1 MKKRIGLLLAI
12 TIAATLPMAH
22 GGTFVVKDGAAATKY
37 MKTEGTGTSGDP
49 YVPHHAVS
57 DGTDIAGVDTA
68 GADAGS
74 NTSNRLA
81 GSSWLHGYNG
91 TTWDRIRAGL
101 TGTTTTPTG
110 FLNTL
115 PFGRYNATPP
125 TLTDGQWTSLQFD
138 SSGALKVNPGT
149 VAVTGTFW
157 QATQPVSAASLP
169 LPTGA
174 ATSAKQDT
182 GNTSLASIDS
192 KITAVNTGAV
202 TVASSALPTGAATAA
217 KQPALGTAGTA
228 SPDVL
233 SVQGIASMTP
243 ITTTISGTPSVSIS
257 GTPSVSISN
266 SPTVTAN
273 IGTSGSLALDATLT
287 GGSAKSVV
295 RGGAKGSTS
304 AADVTSTASGAN
316 HQPLD
321 VAIYDGSGNHITSF
335 GGGTQYAD
343 GATQATPT
351 GTVALGK
358 NGSDVLKALSLD
370 GSGYLNVNVAAGGGS
385 GGTSSSYGGAFPATG
400 TAGGF
405 TDGTNMQ
412 GARVYDTDTGAGSQ
426 YSLGVSLRKAASGG
440 SVELGT
446 STDPVRTDPTGTTA
460 QPVTD
465 NGGSLTVDGTVA
477 ATQSGSWSVTATQ
490 ATAANLNMTEAN
502 SGSIKTAVELIDD
515 VVATD
520 GAAAPTKG
528 AMMAGT
534 DGTNAQTIKTDASG
548 EIQVD
553 VLTMPN
559 VTIGA
564 ALPAGTNAIG
574 KLAANDGVDIGDVTI
589 TNASIPVTD
598 NGGSLT
604 VDGTVTA
611 SNTAGDVAHDSAD
624 SGNPV
629 KIGAVAK
636 SADPTAVANG
646 DRANLY
652 TDLNGKLIVMPY
664 TLPENQIY
672 GSNASAITDTTS
684 TSIIAAAGAGIR
696 NYITSILV
704 TNSHA
709 TVGTLVKITDGSGGT
724 LLAQGYAAPAGGGWS
739 LALPVPIKTTA
750 NTALHAI
757 CGTTGA
763 NVYVTAVG
771 YKAP

>member
-101 TGTTTTPTG
+101 TGTTATPTG
-110 FLNTL
+110 FLNNL
-115 PFGRYNATPP
+115 PYGQYNATPLSLAD
-125 TLTDGQWTSLQFD
+125 THWASLQLD
-138 SSGALKVNPGT
+138 SAGALKVNPGT

-157 QATQPVSAASLP
+157 QATQPISASSLP
-169 LPTGA
+169 LP
-174 ATSAKQDT
+174 S
-182 GNTSLASIDS
+182 
-192 KITAVNTGAV
+192 
-202 TVASSALPTGAATAA
+202 GAATAA
-217 KQPALGTAGTA
+217 KQPALGTAGSA
-228 SPDVL
+228 SSDVIT
-233 SVQGIASMTP
+233 VQGIASMTALKVDGSAVTQP
-243 ITTTISGTPSVSIS
+243 VSGTI
-257 GTPSVSISN
+257 
-266 SPTVTAN
+266 TAN
-273 IGTSGSLALDATLT
+273 LAAGTNAIGKLSANSGVDI
-287 GGSAKSVV
+287 GDV
-295 RGGAKGSTS
+295 
-304 AADVTSTASGAN
+304 DVTSVVPGTGASSLGKAEDAAHSSGDTGIMMLGVRNDGGSSLAGTTGDYIPLTTDSSGA
-316 HQPLD
+316 LR
-321 VAIYDGSGNHITSF
+321 ITGG
-335 GGGTQYAD
+335 GGGTEYTEGD
-343 GATQATPT
+343 TDSTITGGAI
-351 GTVALGK
+351 LWEDS
-358 NGSDVLKALSLD
+358 SDTLRPVSSAKPLP
-370 GSGYLNVNVAAGGGS
+370 VNVVSGSAAGTEYTEDAAAAGN
-385 GGTSSSYGGAFPATG
+385 PAGPMSMAVRADSLAAVT
-400 TAGGF
+400 T
-405 TDGTNMQ
+405 TDGDNIALRATNKGELYVKQ
-412 GARVYDTDTGAGSQ
+412 TDA
-426 YSLGVSLRKAASGG
+426 V
-440 SVELGT
+440 
-446 STDPVRTDPTGTTA
+446 
-460 QPVTD
+460 PVTD
-465 NGGSLTVDGTVA
+465 NGGALTIDNAGTFAVQVDGSALTSL
-477 ATQSGSWSVTATQ
+477 Q
-490 ATAANLNMTEAN
+490 LM
-502 SGSIKTAVELIDD
+502 DD

-520 GAAAPTKG
+520 GSATPTKG
-528 AMMAGT
+528 NLIAGQ
-534 DGTNAQTIKTDASG
+534 DGTNAQTIKTDSSG
-548 EIQVD
+548 ELQVD
-553 VLTMPN
+553 VLTLPS